1 MSEQFVQILGF
12 VAGIFTAISLI
23 PQIVKIVKVKKAQD
37 ISLTYLLI
45 LLFGIALWITYGIMR
60 KDGPVIMTNVLSAI
74 INIITIILGLRY
86 KRQT

>member
-23 PQIVKIVKVKKAQD
+23 PQIVKIVKEKKAQD